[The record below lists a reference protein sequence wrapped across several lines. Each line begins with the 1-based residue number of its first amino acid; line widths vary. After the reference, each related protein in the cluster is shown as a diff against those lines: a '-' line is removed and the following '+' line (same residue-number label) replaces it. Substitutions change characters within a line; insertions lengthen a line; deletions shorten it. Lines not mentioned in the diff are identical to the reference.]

1 MKLLRVL
8 KWALVLPV
16 VWLAGIGA
24 WMASGITLLLYSPI
38 LNLTAHLHIP
48 DQIAIDFV
56 RMCDQLVIFS
66 VFALPV
72 ALSVGWAIN
81 KGERFIAFG
90 SIIRCGIHCR

>member
-1 MKLLRVL
+1 
-8 KWALVLPV
+8 VLPV